1 MCLDLEVNAC
11 ARLYID
17 SCNESY
23 NYKVNRGKEK
33 KVWQSRA
40 GKREDK
46 IAKRRKGMK
55 FCCTHVIVPGGMQK
69 CRFSFSSCM
78 SFIFAFLC
86 AGEFFFFSLG
96 CKCPRAGVYPSY
108 TNTANTQ
115 QALTSTRASC
125 HPTARENV
133 FCVTR
138 KGGVPW
144 QCGMRNSASS

>member
-1 MCLDLEVNAC
+1 
-11 ARLYID
+11 
-17 SCNESY
+17 
-23 NYKVNRGKEK
+23 
-33 KVWQSRA
+33 
-40 GKREDK
+40 
-46 IAKRRKGMK
+46 
-55 FCCTHVIVPGGMQK
+55 
-69 CRFSFSSCM
+69 M
-78 SFIFAFLC
+78 SFFLFVLYVIYFC
-86 AGEFFFFSLG
+86 FFICVFYVQVSFFFSLG

-144 QCGMRNSASS
+144 QRGMRNSASS